1 MAEAQEGASIFE
13 GGDGAANEAD
23 TTSTSNYQAS
33 STASAN
39 VEQLLAQDT
48 EDESL
53 RKYKEQLLGA
63 AAQGDLGDKSDP
75 RKVIG
80 AEFRV
85 IFEDS
90 AVEDV
95 VFALE
100 PSVSGATFSMK
111 EGCNYKF
118 KLSFRIQHEIVTGL
132 KFVNKIKKA
141 IFSDTE
147 ELMLGSYAPQS
158 VPHSFEM
165 PKRGWEQA
173 PKGMLARGKYKAVA
187 KFVDSDGVDHAC
199 FEYGFQITK

>member
-90 AVEDV
+90 AVE
-95 VFALE
+95 
-100 PSVSGATFSMK
+100 G
-111 EGCNYKF
+111 N
-118 KLSFRIQHEIVTGL
+118 I
-132 KFVNKIKKA
+132 KI
-141 IFSDTE
+141 
-147 ELMLGSYAPQS
+147 M
-158 VPHSFEM
+158 V
-165 PKRGWEQA
+165 
-173 PKGMLARGKYKAVA
+173 
-187 KFVDSDGVDHAC
+187 
-199 FEYGFQITK
+199 